1 MGLIPVKLQRSTFHI
16 AQDAGDY
23 APRTTKVIEV
33 MSDAQSEV
41 PVASLFDEPPRG
53 PFDTFCLISHPRHL
67 DQVGDLSGNVLLIA
81 TDWLLMQDCLSKGLS
96 CISLDTGQ
104 RLWKGEDNLAE
115 DANLRSA
122 DFAYHD
128 GQDLTMFQGVSLGR
142 LFSPRLSTFLV
153 ALERITRGLGA
164 LIEHYQPKKII
175 AYDCFPGFGT
185 LGPYVRR
192 QLVTDIVA
200 DHDIAFTDRWD
211 PLSNDD
217 PSLPFLAEANK
228 VNQQKRNASALLL
241 QLCRQVYSYS
251 IDCISQL
258 LMRRRQN
265 RTLLLLN
272 LKTTD
277 GLLDNFPRDKVTP
290 TIVFESN
297 RKNFRI
303 VFKYLLRGV
312 LIVGK
317 RIPKLDPQS
326 RKDVQK
332 INDALLKAHAGP
344 STGADRAIRNFVND
358 RLLKDGQMEALA
370 QEVLAAKSL
379 LERYRPSRVVVDGV
393 RNLPLRSFIDVANTM
408 GIPVDYTWHAPIA
421 PKRQKWDAF
430 GNDPRTKVSISRA
443 LSWGPVFEEWM
454 AKTGPGIPC
463 IRTGTTRVPDRAEKC
478 SEQMGRRILIL
489 DYNSMSDDSLAL
501 DGYRFEFFVKAVRLL
516 REMGYEDIAIKLHPG
531 RPRAQYF
538 EAVAEKFNLNC
549 PVYKSEPLTK
559 ILDDFDIVMGPMYTT
574 ARLEALAAGKRYIGF
589 MIPPNAFDPSYYDHE
604 DHLTDLDQLPET
616 LQKGT
621 FQDNASILQRYNVLE
636 PTQDP
641 STRFWAAF
649 TQ

>member
-1 MGLIPVKLQRSTFHI
+1 
-16 AQDAGDY
+16 
-23 APRTTKVIEV
+23 
-33 MSDAQSEV
+33 MSNEQSEF
-41 PVASLFDEPPRG
+41 PLASLFDDPPLG
-53 PFDTFCLISHPRHL
+53 PFDTFCMISHPRHL
-67 DQVGDLSGNVLLIA
+67 NQINDLSENVLLIA
-81 TDWLLMQDCLSKGLS
+81 TDWLLMQDCLSKRLS

-104 RLWKGEDNLAE
+104 RLWNGEDDLAE

-128 GQDLTMFQGVSLGR
+128 GQDLTMFQGISLGR
-142 LFSPRLSTFLV
+142 LFSPRLSTFVV
-153 ALERITRGLGA
+153 ALERTIRGLGA
-164 LIEHYQPKKII
+164 LIEHYQPKQII

-185 LGPYVRR
+185 LSPDVRR
-192 QLVTDIVA
+192 QLVTDIVSG
-200 DHDIAFTDRWD
+200 HGIAFSDRWD

-228 VNQQKRNASALLL
+228 VNQQNRSASALLL
-241 QLCRQVYSYS
+241 QLCRHVYSFS
-251 IDCISQL
+251 IDCISRL
-258 LMRRRQN
+258 LMNRRHN
-265 RTLLLLN
+265 RVLLLLN

-277 GLLDNFPRDKVTP
+277 GLLDNFPSDKVTP

-297 RKNFRI
+297 RKNFGI
-303 VFKYLLRGV
+303 VLNYLLRGV

-326 RKDVQK
+326 KKDLER
-332 INDALLKAHAGP
+332 INDAFRKAHAGP
-344 STGADRAIRNFVND
+344 STGADRAIRNFIND
-358 RLLKDGQMEALA
+358 TLLKDGQMEALA

-408 GIPVDYTWHAPIA
+408 GIPVDYTWHSPIA

-454 AKTGPGIPC
+454 AKIGPGIPC
-463 IRTGTTRVPDRAEKC
+463 VRTGTTRVPNRPKEY
-478 SEQMGRRILIL
+478 SEDAGRRILIL
-489 DYNSMSDDSLAL
+489 DYNSISDDPLAL
-501 DGYRFEFFVKAVRLL
+501 DGYRFEFFVKAARLL
-516 REMGYEDIAIKLHPG
+516 RKMGYEDIAIKLHPG
-531 RPRAQYF
+531 RPRVQYF
-538 EAVAEKFNLNC
+538 EAVSKKFNLNC
-549 PVYKSEPLTK
+549 PVYKSEPLVK
-559 ILDDFDIVMGPMYTT
+559 ILDNYDIVIGPMYTT

-604 DHLTDLDQLPET
+604 DHLADLDQLPET
-616 LQKGT
+616 LHKVA
-621 FQDNASILQRYNVLE
+621 FQDNASILQRYNVME